1 MKALQVVYGEPTNAG
16 PKFVM
21 DDFFLATEV
30 GDPDPNKNFF
40 VARWCYFLESLDGH
54 KWFTPK
60 AAVCWLDRQELGP
73 DGNEYQNSADLTEL
87 PPADHD
93 AIGPISVFYS
103 GQRFTIL
110 WRLDA
115 IRRRTYQELQT
126 LGFPNL
132 PGANPSVG
140 NGISMLDA
148 FLTGRVGRDLFDR
161 AWHTDARRFLD
172 FTTANEDYLD
182 DRQRVSAYTQRCR
195 PRKPEWGSETPAE
208 LFPKIF
214 DGRLPVHGASWGMLT
229 EIPGEMI
236 GPVDFNQLDYFQSVG
251 LDRPGNVVWLITT
264 MEEDEPLT
272 PMTPLNPEEVSAIG
286 TEATRDRIPDI
297 QVLADGPVEKLEKIY
312 EVAVGPILWFQ
323 EQVALVDYD
332 SEDVGEQVN
341 QGTAKLIAQVAGSY
355 AVGMAAAKAAGAM
368 TREKLRN
375 AVESQAVKWAQRT
388 IQIAMIERVVDA
400 TNWVDVARILAPYV
414 PEVDLEV
421 AQEGV
426 RIDIL
431 APDGENPVQDCE
443 AVLAL
448 IGLEELIEECG
459 RKFDEEV
466 AELEL
471 VSPALIVPGYISD
484 GGAGW
489 LLERLEEGDSGY
501 IDEPAG

>member
-93 AIGPISVFYS
+93 AIGPISIFYS

-115 IRRRTYQELQT
+115 IRRRTYQELQL

-161 AWHTDARRFLD
+161 AWHADARRILD
-172 FTTANEDYLD
+172 FTTENEDYIAE
-182 DRQRVSAYTQRCR
+182 RQRVSAYTQRCR
-195 PRKPEWGSETPAE
+195 PRKPDWGSETPAE

-214 DGRLPVHGASWGMLT
+214 DGLLPVHGASWGMLT

-236 GPVDFNQLDYFQSVG
+236 GPVDYNQLDYFQSIG

-272 PMTPLNPEEVSAIG
+272 PMAPLNPEEVSAVG

-297 QVLADGPVEKLEKIY
+297 QVLGDGPVEALKKAY
-312 EVAVGPILWFQ
+312 EVAVGPVLWLQ

-332 SEDVGEQVN
+332 SEDVGGQVN
-341 QGTAKLIAQVAGSY
+341 RGTVKLIAQVAGSY
-355 AVGMAAAKAAGAM
+355 AVGVGAAKAFGGM

-375 AVESQAVKWAQRT
+375 AIEAQAVKWAERT
-388 IQIAMIERVVDA
+388 VQIGLIKEAVD
-400 TNWVDVARILAPYV
+400 TGDWVAIARILAPYV
-414 PEVDLEV
+414 PEVDFGITED
-421 AQEGV
+421 GV
-426 RIDIL
+426 RVDIGT
-431 APDGENPVQDCE
+431 PDGENLEEDCA

-448 IGLEELIEECG
+448 VGLEELIAECG
-459 RKFDEEV
+459 EAFDKEV
-466 AELEL
+466 DQLEL
-471 VSPALIVPGYISD
+471 VDPAMIVPGYISD
-484 GGAGW
+484 GGNGW

-501 IDEPAG
+501 IDELAG